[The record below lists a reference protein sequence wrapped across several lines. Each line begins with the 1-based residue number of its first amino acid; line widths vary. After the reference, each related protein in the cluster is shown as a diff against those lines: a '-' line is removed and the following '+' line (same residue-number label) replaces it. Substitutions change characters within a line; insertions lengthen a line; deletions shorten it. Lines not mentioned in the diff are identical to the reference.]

1 MKQKAGSIWER
12 SGWVRTSGMNH
23 PLPGKILLQAR
34 RRFQNGFTL
43 IELLVVIGIIAIL
56 AAMLLPA
63 LSAAKKKAQTVNCI
77 SNLKQWSLAEQIYA
91 TDHDDAIPRD
101 GTADSGQYAPDT
113 SATTGPGSPQDPY
126 AWFNLLPDLMGDR
139 PLANYYN
146 MALPIKQKYPY
157 AGSTNAG
164 SKIWYCPAGQINPND
179 WSGTTSFLANG
190 QYGLF
195 CYVMDLDLK
204 LKSDIKNG
212 VVGNSFGWPSMPK
225 LASLHVP
232 SAQVL
237 LFDAT
242 YSPNFEGGRNS
253 GTYPAARWDYF
264 PKRHNKGGIIGFI
277 DGHAAYFKYDYV
289 YNPNPTPDSREES
302 RNGDIYWN
310 PNRDK

>member
-1 MKQKAGSIWER
+1 
-12 SGWVRTSGMNH
+12 MNH
-23 PLPGKILLQAR
+23 PSSGKNLFRAR
-34 RRFQNGFTL
+34 RQFQGGFTL
-43 IELLVVIGIIAIL
+43 IELLVVIAIIAIL

-63 LSAAKKKAQTVNCI
+63 LAAAKRKAQTINCI
-77 SNLKQWSLAEQIYA
+77 SNLKQWSLAEQVYA

-126 AWFNLLPDLMGDR
+126 AWFNALPELMADHS
-139 PLANYYN
+139 LSYYYN
-146 MALPIKQKYPY
+146 LALPIKQKYPY
-157 AGSTNAG
+157 PGSAITG
-164 SKIWYCPAGQINPND
+164 GKVWYCPAGMISPDD
-179 WSGTTSFLANG
+179 WAGTTSFLANG

-212 VVGNSFGWPSMPK
+212 VVGNSFAWPAMPK
-225 LASLHVP
+225 LASLHFP

-242 YSPNFEGGRNS
+242 YSPNLEGGRNS
-253 GTYPAARWDYF
+253 GTYPAARWNYF
-264 PKRHNKGGIIGFI
+264 PKRHNNGGIIGFI
-277 DGHAAYFKYDYV
+277 DGHASFYKYDYV
-289 YNPNPTPDSREES
+289 FNPNPTPDSREEK

-310 PNRDK
+310 PNRDQ